1 MNLKFDSVFLSKIR
15 INDSEFTYSEKG
27 KSGTIPISQIEAF
40 EVVEGTIT
48 EYGYLKI
55 TTDSEEHVV
64 HFISNHNKGLRQIQ
78 EKLGFSNQTEP
89 SSVKEMVGDYNK
101 LLELGPTKI
110 QIKGNG
116 IHYKTLGQ
124 DGFIKSSRI
133 ISVEFKPAELLS
145 LGSLVIHTSTETIEI
160 KIPAMFNKALERW
173 QKDVEQGIY
182 ETSKKRTR
190 STQVFSNSS
199 VRDNANCN
207 TMENNNIIA
216 SEDTFGR
223 WSSEINLNYEQV
235 DRILKAKGILDNIIA
250 IDVSGPVAQIRGS
263 EIEPYTTTLNEC
275 NCVDFLR
282 RGMPCKHI
290 YALAIATGNMCW
302 TPEYKPRS
310 SIFNVEVEIE
320 KYKILY
326 RHGDIKAEAYV
337 KICSAIAKAKK
348 SSRK

>member
-15 INDSEFTYSEKG
+15 INDTEIVYSEKE
-27 KSGTIPISQIEAF
+27 KSGTIPISQIKAF
-40 EVVEGTIT
+40 EVVEGTVT

-89 SSVKEMVGDYNK
+89 LSVKDIGGDYSK
-101 LLELGPTKI
+101 VLELGPTKI
-110 QIKGNG
+110 QITDNG
-116 IHYKTLGQ
+116 IHYRTLGKE
-124 DGFIKSSRI
+124 GFVKSSRI
-133 ISVEFKPAELLS
+133 KSVEFKPAELLT
-145 LGSLVIHTSTETIEI
+145 LGSLVIHTSCEMIEI
-160 KIPAMFNKALERW
+160 RTPVIFNKSLKRW
-173 QKDVEQGIY
+173 MQDVEKGVY
-182 ETSKKRTR
+182 EIGKRSSEVSR
-190 STQVFSNSS
+190 CSNA
-199 VRDNANCN
+199 RDNIRCN
-207 TMENNNIIA
+207 NMGSNVTSN
-216 SEDTFGR
+216 DTFGR
-223 WSSEINLNYEQV
+223 WGNEIHLNYEQV
-235 DRILKAKGILDNIIA
+235 DRILKAKGILDNIIVVNESVP
-250 IDVSGPVAQIRGS
+250 IAQVRGS

-275 NCVDFLR
+275 SCMDFLR

-290 YALAIATGNMCW
+290 YALAIATGNMCC

-310 SIFNVEVEIE
+310 SAFNIEVEIE

-326 RHGDIKAEAYV
+326 RRGDIKAESYV